1 MLTKVLFLTMELN
14 ESIQAIREHIKN
26 KHSKDK
32 SGHDYWHIER
42 VITNAQNIL
51 IYEKADRSKTLLAAL
66 LHDIG
71 DYKLH
76 NGTDRTEE
84 LVYPL
89 LSSLKY
95 PKNFIEDI
103 IKIIKETSYM
113 GGHNTPPTSP
123 EARIVQDAD
132 RLDAI
137 GAVGIAR
144 AFAYGGNKDRVLF
157 DPNET
162 PTEYFDGASYQ
173 KNTSCTINHFY
184 EKLLKLKDLMNTDIA
199 KEMAQERHNFMLKF
213 LEEFYK
219 ETGYDN

>member
-1 MLTKVLFLTMELN
+1 MELDD
-14 ESIQAIREHIKN
+14 SIQTIREYIKN
-26 KHSKDK
+26 KHSKDN

-42 VITNAQNIL
+42 VVTNTQKIL
-51 IYEKADRSKTLLAAL
+51 NYEKADRTKALLSAW

-76 NGTDRTEE
+76 NGTDRTKE
-84 LVYPL
+84 LIYPL
-89 LSSLKY
+89 LSSLEY
-95 PKNFIEDI
+95 PKSFIEDI
-103 IKIIKETSYM
+103 IKIIKEVSYM
-113 GGHNTPPTSP
+113 GGYNTPPTSP
-123 EARIVQDAD
+123 EAKIVQDAD

-144 AFAYGGNKDRVLF
+144 AFAYGGNKGRVLF
-157 DPNET
+157 DPNEM
-162 PTEYFDGASYQ
+162 PTEYTEGTSYQ

-199 KEMAQERHNFMLKF
+199 KKMAQERHSFMQKF